1 MLITFRAVIEVLGKP
16 QQHVEKAMRDLLQ
29 QLRQDQ
35 QYKVLR
41 QGLGAVKKR
50 EEAELWTTFA
60 ELEIKTDR
68 LEAMAS
74 FCFEYMPSIIEILEP
89 KELAVSE
96 GELSQFLN
104 DLQAKLHQVDMVA
117 KQLRMES
124 DIWRRNLGALLRNYV
139 IVLLKQGN
147 LDANMLSRLTGVDKD
162 KLEDFLDQLID
173 EGRIDLKEGIYF
185 LKKKEDRKEEKND
198 AE

>member
-1 MLITFRAVIEVLGKP
+1 MQE
-16 QQHVEKAMRDLLQ
+16 LLQ
-29 QLRQDQ
+29 QLRQDK

-41 QGLGAVKKR
+41 QGLGEVKKR

-68 LEAMAS
+68 LEAMAG

-104 DLQAKLHQVDMVA
+104 DLQARLHQVDMVA
-117 KQLRMES
+117 KQLKFES
-124 DIWRRNLGALLRNYV
+124 DTWRRNLGALLRNYV
-139 IVLLKQGN
+139 TVLLKQGN
-147 LDANMLSRLTGVDKD
+147 LDATMLSRLTGVDKD

-185 LKKKEDRKEEKND
+185 LKKKEEKKEDRKEEKND